1 MNKTVNINLAGT
13 SFHIDEDAFGK
24 LSRYLDAIR
33 RSLKGADGSEEIMQD
48 IESRIGELFSEKIE
62 SSSQVINL
70 KNLDEVIAVMGQPE
84 DYEVDDEIF
93 DDVPPSSKTYTKS
106 RGSAT
111 HKQLFR
117 DVDNKYI
124 SGVSSGLG
132 HYIGVDAIW
141 IRLLWILL
149 IVAGFGS
156 PIVVY
161 ILLWILVPPAL
172 TTSEKLR
179 MTGEPVNI
187 SNIER
192 KFKEGFDNVADR
204 VKNVDYDKYG
214 NRIKT
219 GASGFF
225 DSLSSLIV
233 TLFRVF
239 AKFIGI
245 LIIIVSLFTIIG
257 LVVGFFTF
265 GSIDFWGN
273 NEIMEKIAMVD
284 TTNVPIWLL
293 SLLALFAIGIPF
305 FALFVL
311 GLKLLISNLKSMGS
325 TMKILLIVVWALSII
340 GLTILGIKQATEQA
354 YDGNY
359 IEEQTLAVKTGD
371 TLHISMRAD
380 KQFSY
385 EVSRDNGLNIK
396 YTADD
401 KKVIY
406 SNDIQLNIKSSKDS
420 LGKIIFEKSA
430 EGNNHL
436 DAKKRAEAIEY
447 NYSFENNSLI
457 LDGFF
462 ITETLNKYRD
472 QQIEITIY
480 VPEGTIVY
488 SEESATSYY
497 GFNSDLTELT
507 DWDNDA
513 HYFRILKNKFE
524 CLDCKEKEEAI
535 ENGDSLEIINS
546 QQILDTIKTNKNQ
559 NWEEEVKDDFKNTTA
574 STQKQSKTIT
584 VTVD

>member
-33 RSLKGADGSEEIMQD
+33 KSLKGADGSEEIMQD
-48 IESRIGELFSEKIE
+48 IEARIGELFSEKIE
-62 SSSQVINL
+62 NPSQVVTL

-93 DDVPPSSKTYTKS
+93 DDVPPSYNAKSKS
-106 RGSAT
+106 RGNAS

-172 TTSEKLR
+172 TTSDKLK

-214 NRIKT
+214 NKIKT
-219 GASGFF
+219 GATGFF
-225 DSLSSLIV
+225 DSLGNLIV
-233 TLFRVF
+233 TLFKAF
-239 AKFIGI
+239 AKFIGVVII
-245 LIIIVSLFTIIG
+245 LVSLLMIIG
-257 LVVGFFTF
+257 LVVGFFAF
-265 GSIDFWGN
+265 GTMDFWGN
-273 NEIMEKIAMVD
+273 NTIVENFAMID
-284 TTNVPIWLL
+284 TTNLPMWLL
-293 SLLALFAIGIPF
+293 ALLFLFAIGIPF

-311 GLKLLISNLKSMGS
+311 GLKLLISNLKPMSS
-325 TMKILLIVVWALSII
+325 TLKIMLIVVWALSII
-340 GLTILGIKQATEQA
+340 CLSILGIKQATEQA
-354 YDGNY
+354 YDGNH
-359 IEEQTLAVKTGD
+359 IEEQELSITSGD
-371 TLHISMRAD
+371 TLQISMRAD

-385 EVSRDNGLNIK
+385 RVNRDNSLQLK
-396 YTADD
+396 YDASE

-406 SNDIQLNIKSSKDS
+406 SNDIIVSVKPSKDS
-420 LGKIIFEKSA
+420 IGKIVIEKSA
-430 EGNNHL
+430 EGNDQL
-436 DAKKRAEAIEY
+436 EAKKRAEAITY
-447 NYSFENNSLI
+447 NYAVENNRLV

-462 ITETLNKYRD
+462 VTDTKNKYRD
-472 QQIEITIY
+472 QQIAITVY
-480 VPEGTIVY
+480 VPQGTVIY
-488 SEESATSYY
+488 SDESVSSFY
-497 GFNSDLTELT
+497 GYNSNFAELS
-507 DWDNDA
+507 DYDNEA
-513 HYFRILKNKFE
+513 HHFRILKNDFE
-524 CLDCKEKEEAI
+524 CLDCLEKEENLQEI
-535 ENGDSLEIINS
+535 DSLEILDS
-546 QQILDTIKTNKNQ
+546 EKMTDTIQNIDNE
-559 NWEEEVKDDFKNTTA
+559 NWEEELNNNLNKPNDTPKR
-574 STQKQSKTIT
+574 SRKT
-584 VTVD
+584 VTVTID

>member
-33 RSLKGADGSEEIMQD
+33 KSLKGDDGSEEIMQD
-48 IESRIGELFSEKIE
+48 IEARIGELFSEKIE
-62 SSSQVINL
+62 NSSQVINL
-70 KNLDEVIAVMGQPE
+70 KDLDEVISVMGQPE

-93 DDVPPSSKTYTKS
+93 EDVPPTSKSYTKS
-106 RGSAT
+106 RGNAS

-124 SGVSSGLG
+124 SGVSSGIG
-132 HYIGVDAIW
+132 HYIGIDAIW

-149 IVAGFGS
+149 VVAGMGS

-172 TTSEKLR
+172 TTSEKLK

-214 NRIKT
+214 NKIKT

-225 DSLSSLIV
+225 DSLGILLV
-233 TLFRVF
+233 TLFKVF
-239 AKFIGI
+239 SKFIGI
-245 LIIIVSLFTIIG
+245 LIIIVSLLTIIG
-257 LVVGFFTF
+257 LIVGFFTF

-273 NEIMEKIAMVD
+273 NEIMENIAMVN

-293 SLLALFAIGIPF
+293 SVLSFFAIGIPF

-325 TMKILLIVVWALSII
+325 TLKISLIVVWALSII
-340 GLTILGIKQATEQA
+340 GLAILGIKQATEQA

-359 IEEQTLAVKTGD
+359 IEEQSLVVRTGD
-371 TLHISMRAD
+371 TLQLAMRGD
-380 KQFSY
+380 KQYSY
-385 EVSRDNGLNIK
+385 EVNRNNGLQIK

-406 SNDIQLNIKSSKDS
+406 SKDIILNIESTKDS
-420 LGKIIFEKSA
+420 IGKIIIEKSA
-430 EGNNHL
+430 EGNNYL

-447 NYSFENNSLI
+447 NYSYENNSLM

-462 ITETLNKYRD
+462 ITDTKNKFRD
-472 QQIEITIY
+472 QQIVITLY
-480 VPEGTIVY
+480 VPEGTVVF
-488 SEESATSYY
+488 SEETATSYY
-497 GFNSDLTELT
+497 GYNSDFAELS
-507 DWDNDA
+507 DWDNEA
-513 HYFRILKNKFE
+513 HYFKILKDQAE
-524 CLDCKEKEEAI
+524 CLDCKEKEEVI
-535 ENGDSLEIINS
+535 EAVDSTEIINS
-546 QQILDTIKTNKNQ
+546 EEIIDSLKTIKNKS
-559 NWEEEVKDDFKNTTA
+559 WEEEVKDGFKNKN
-574 STQKQSKTIT
+574 STSSTSSKT
-584 VTVD
+584 VTVTID

>member
-33 RSLKGADGSEEIMQD
+33 KSLKGADGSEEIMQD
-48 IESRIGELFSEKIE
+48 IEARIGELFSEKIE
-62 SSSQVINL
+62 NPSQVVTL

-93 DDVPPSSKTYTKS
+93 DDVPPSYNAKSKS
-106 RGSAT
+106 RGNAS

-172 TTSEKLR
+172 TTSDKLK

-214 NRIKT
+214 NKIKT
-219 GASGFF
+219 GATGFF
-225 DSLSSLIV
+225 DSLGNLIV
-233 TLFRVF
+233 TLFKAF
-239 AKFIGI
+239 AKFIGVVII
-245 LIIIVSLFTIIG
+245 LVSLLMIIG
-257 LVVGFFTF
+257 LVVGFFAF
-265 GSIDFWGN
+265 GTMDFWGN
-273 NEIMEKIAMVD
+273 NTIVENFAMID
-284 TTNVPIWLL
+284 TTNLPMWLL
-293 SLLALFAIGIPF
+293 ALLFLFAIGIPF

-311 GLKLLISNLKSMGS
+311 GLKLLISNLKPMSS
-325 TMKILLIVVWALSII
+325 TLKIMLIVVWALSII
-340 GLTILGIKQATEQA
+340 CLSILGIKQATEQA
-354 YDGNY
+354 YDGNH
-359 IEEQTLAVKTGD
+359 IEEQELSITSGD
-371 TLHISMRAD
+371 TLQISMRAD

-385 EVSRDNGLNIK
+385 RVNRDNSLQLK
-396 YTADD
+396 YDASE

-406 SNDIQLNIKSSKDS
+406 SNDIIVSVKPSKDS
-420 LGKIIFEKSA
+420 IGKIVIEKSA
-430 EGNNHL
+430 EGNDQL
-436 DAKKRAEAIEY
+436 EAKKRAEAITY
-447 NYSFENNSLI
+447 NYAVENNRLV

-462 ITETLNKYRD
+462 VTDTKNKYRD
-472 QQIEITIY
+472 QQIAITVY
-480 VPEGTIVY
+480 VPQGTVIY
-488 SEESATSYY
+488 SDESVSSFY
-497 GFNSDLTELT
+497 GYNSNFAELS
-507 DWDNDA
+507 DYDNEA
-513 HYFRILKNKFE
+513 HHYRILKNDFE
-524 CLDCKEKEEAI
+524 CLDCLEKEENLQEI
-535 ENGDSLEIINS
+535 DSLEILDS
-546 QQILDTIKTNKNQ
+546 EKMTDTIQNIDNE
-559 NWEEEVKDDFKNTTA
+559 NWEEELNNNLNKPNDTPKR
-574 STQKQSKTIT
+574 SRKT
-584 VTVD
+584 VTVTID

>member
-33 RSLKGADGSEEIMQD
+33 KSLKGADGSEEIMQD
-48 IESRIGELFSEKIE
+48 IEARIGELFSEKIE
-62 SSSQVINL
+62 SPSQVINL

-93 DDVPPSSKTYTKS
+93 EDVPPSSKTHTKS
-106 RGSAT
+106 RGNAT

-172 TTSEKLR
+172 TTSDKLR

-214 NRIKT
+214 NKIKT

-225 DSLSSLIV
+225 DSLGNLIA
-233 TLFRVF
+233 TLFKVF
-239 AKFIGI
+239 AKFIGV
-245 LIIIVSLFTIIG
+245 LIIIVSLSTIIG
-257 LVVGFFTF
+257 LVVAFFTF

-273 NEIMEKIAMVD
+273 NEITEYIALVD
-284 TTNVPIWLL
+284 TTNVPMWLL
-293 SLLALFAIGIPF
+293 ALLALFAIGIPF
-305 FALFVL
+305 FVLFVL
-311 GLKLLISNLKSMGS
+311 GLKLLISNLKSLSS
-325 TMKILLIVVWALSII
+325 TVKILLIVVWALSVI
-340 GLTILGIKQATEQA
+340 GLAILGIKQATEQA
-354 YDGNY
+354 YEGNY
-359 IEEQTLAVKTGD
+359 IEEQMLPVQTGD
-371 TLHISMRAD
+371 TLRISMRAD

-385 EVSRDNGLNIK
+385 EVGRDNGLDLK
-396 YTADD
+396 YTDDD
-401 KKVIY
+401 KRVIY
-406 SNDIQLNIKSSKDS
+406 SSDITLKIKSTKDS
-420 LGKIIFEKSA
+420 IGKIVIGKSA

-447 NYSFENNSLI
+447 IYSFENNSLL

-462 ITETLNKYRD
+462 ITDTSNKYRD
-472 QQIEITIY
+472 QQIDITIY
-480 VPEGTIVY
+480 VPEGTVVY
-488 SEESATSYY
+488 SEENATSYY
-497 GFNSDLTELT
+497 GFNSDFAELAN
-507 DWDNDA
+507 WDNEA
-513 HYFRILKNKFE
+513 HYFRILKNRFE
-524 CLDCKEKEEAI
+524 CLDCKEKEEII
-535 ENGDSLEIINS
+535 ENTDSLEMLDS
-546 QQILDTIKTNKNQ
+546 EEVLDTIKNQ
-559 NWEEEVKDDFKNTTA
+559 NWEEEVKDGFKNNSA
-574 STQKQSKTIT
+574 STIKSGKTIT

>member
-24 LSRYLDAIR
+24 LSRYLEAIR
-33 RSLKGADGSEEIMQD
+33 KSLKGADGSEEIMQD
-48 IESRIGELFSEKIE
+48 IEARIGELFSEKIE
-62 SSSQVINL
+62 SPSQVITL

-93 DDVPPSSKTYTKS
+93 EDVPPSSKSYSKS
-106 RGSAT
+106 RGNAS

-141 IRLLWILL
+141 IRLLWVLL

-172 TTSEKLR
+172 TTSDKLR

-214 NRIKT
+214 NKIKT

-225 DSLSSLIV
+225 DSLGSLIV
-233 TLFRVF
+233 TLFKVF
-239 AKFIGI
+239 AKFIGV

-273 NEIMEKIAMVD
+273 NEIVEKFAMVD
-284 TTNVPIWLL
+284 TTNVPMWLL
-293 SLLALFAIGIPF
+293 ALLSLFAIGIPF

-311 GLKLLISNLKSMGS
+311 GLKLLISNLKSMSS
-325 TMKILLIVVWALSII
+325 TVKISLVVVWALSII

-354 YDGNY
+354 YDGNF
-359 IEEQTLAVKTGD
+359 IEEQALTVRTGD
-371 TLHISMRAD
+371 TLRISMLAD

-385 EVSRDNGLNIK
+385 EVSRDTGLNIK

-406 SNDIQLNIKSSKDS
+406 SNDIQLIIKSSKDS
-420 LGKIIFEKSA
+420 IGKIIIEKSA

-447 NYSFENNSLI
+447 KYSFENNSLM

-462 ITETLNKYRD
+462 ITDTANKYRN

-480 VPEGTIVY
+480 VPEGTVVY
-488 SEESATSYY
+488 SEENATSYY
-497 GFNSDLTELT
+497 GFNSDFNELS
-507 DWDNDA
+507 DWDSDS
-513 HYFRILKNKFE
+513 HYFRILKDKSE
-524 CLDCKEKEEAI
+524 CLDCNEKEESFKRDSI
-535 ENGDSLEIINS
+535 ETIDALDSIDSLQPI
-546 QQILDTIKTNKNQ
+546 DTKKNK
-559 NWEEEVKDDFKNTTA
+559 NWEEEVKTDF
-574 STQKQSKTIT
+574 QK
-584 VTVD
+584 

>member
-33 RSLKGADGSEEIMQD
+33 KSLKGADGSEEIMQD
-48 IESRIGELFSEKIE
+48 IEARIGELFSEKIE
-62 SSSQVINL
+62 SPSQVITL

-93 DDVPPSSKTYTKS
+93 EDVPPSSKTHTKS
-106 RGSAT
+106 RGNAT

-172 TTSEKLR
+172 TTSDKLR

-214 NRIKT
+214 NKIKT

-225 DSLSSLIV
+225 DSLGNLIA
-233 TLFRVF
+233 TLFKVF
-239 AKFIGI
+239 AKFIGV
-245 LIIIVSLFTIIG
+245 LIIIVSLSTIIG
-257 LVVGFFTF
+257 LVVAFFTF

-273 NEIMEKIAMVD
+273 NEITEYIALVD
-284 TTNVPIWLL
+284 TTNVPMWLL
-293 SLLALFAIGIPF
+293 ALLALFAIGIPF
-305 FALFVL
+305 FVLFVL
-311 GLKLLISNLKSMGS
+311 GLKLLISNLKSLSS
-325 TMKILLIVVWALSII
+325 TVKILLIVVWALSVI
-340 GLTILGIKQATEQA
+340 GLAILGIKQATEQA
-354 YDGNY
+354 YEGNY
-359 IEEQTLAVKTGD
+359 IEEQMLPVQTGD
-371 TLHISMRAD
+371 TLRISMRAD

-385 EVSRDNGLNIK
+385 EVGRDNGLDLK
-396 YTADD
+396 YTDDD
-401 KKVIY
+401 KRVIY
-406 SNDIQLNIKSSKDS
+406 SSDITLKIKSTKDS
-420 LGKIIFEKSA
+420 IGKIVIGKSA

-447 NYSFENNSLI
+447 IYSFENNSLL

-462 ITETLNKYRD
+462 ITDTSNKYRD
-472 QQIEITIY
+472 QQIDITIY
-480 VPEGTIVY
+480 VPEGTVVY
-488 SEESATSYY
+488 SEENATSYY
-497 GFNSDLTELT
+497 GFNSDFAELAN
-507 DWDNDA
+507 WDNEA
-513 HYFRILKNKFE
+513 HYFRILKNRFE
-524 CLDCKEKEEAI
+524 CLDCKEKEEII
-535 ENGDSLEIINS
+535 ENTDSLEMLDS
-546 QQILDTIKTNKNQ
+546 EEVLDTIKNQ
-559 NWEEEVKDDFKNTTA
+559 NWEEEVKDGFKNNSA
-574 STQKQSKTIT
+574 STIKSGKTIT

>member
-33 RSLKGADGSEEIMQD
+33 KSLKGADGSEEIMQD
-48 IESRIGELFSEKIE
+48 IEARIGELFSEKIE
-62 SSSQVINL
+62 SPTQVVSL

-93 DDVPPSSKTYTKS
+93 EDVPPTSKAYTKS
-106 RGSAT
+106 RGNAS

-124 SGVSSGLG
+124 SGVSSGIG

-149 IVAGFGS
+149 VVAGMGS

-172 TTSEKLR
+172 TTSDKLK

-214 NRIKT
+214 NKVKS
-219 GASGFF
+219 GASSFF
-225 DSLSSLIV
+225 DGLGNVIM
-233 TLFRVF
+233 TLFKVF
-239 AKFIGI
+239 VKFIGV
-245 LIIIVSLFTIIG
+245 LIIIVSLSTIIG

-273 NEIMEKIAMVD
+273 SEITEYIALVD
-284 TTNVPIWLL
+284 TTNVPMWLIALL
-293 SLLALFAIGIPF
+293 SLFAVGIPF
-305 FALFVL
+305 FVLFIL
-311 GLKLLISNLKSMGS
+311 GLKLLISNLKSMSS
-325 TMKILLIVVWALSII
+325 TVKILLIVVWALSVI
-340 GLTILGIKQATEQA
+340 GLAVLGIKQATEQA

-359 IEEQTLAVKTGD
+359 IEEQAIEVRTGD
-371 TLHISMRAD
+371 TLRIEMHAD
-380 KQFSY
+380 KQYSY
-385 EVSRDNGLNIK
+385 EESRKQGLKLK
-396 YTADD
+396 YTEDN
-401 KKVIY
+401 KRVIY
-406 SNDIQLNIKSSKDS
+406 SSDILLNIESTKDS
-420 LGKIIFEKSA
+420 IGKIVIEKMA

-447 NYSFENNSLI
+447 KYSFENNSLM

-462 ITETLNKYRD
+462 TTDTKNKYRD

-480 VPEGTIVY
+480 LPEGTIVY
-488 SEESATSYY
+488 PEENTTSYY
-497 GFNSDLTELT
+497 GYNSDFAELS
-507 DWDNDA
+507 DWDNEA
-513 HYFRILKNKFE
+513 HYFRILKNQTE
-524 CLDCKEKEEAI
+524 CLDCKEKEEII
-535 ENGDSLEIINS
+535 EEADSTVIINS
-546 QQILDTIKTNKNQ
+546 EKIIDSIKTIKNK
-559 NWEEEVKDDFKNTTA
+559 NWEEEVKDGFKNKNTSSNT
-574 STQKQSKTIT
+574 SKKTFT
-584 VTVD
+584 VTID

>member
-33 RSLKGADGSEEIMQD
+33 KSLKGGDGSEEIMQD
-48 IESRIGELFSEKIE
+48 IEARIGELFSEKIE
-62 SSSQVINL
+62 SPTQVVSL
-70 KNLDEVIAVMGQPE
+70 KMLDEVIAIMGQPE

-93 DDVPPSSKTYTKS
+93 EDVPPSSKTYRKS
-106 RGSAT
+106 RAT
-111 HKQLFR
+111 ASHKQLFR

-124 SGVSSGLG
+124 SGVSSGIG
-132 HYIGVDAIW
+132 HYIGIDAIW

-149 IVAGFGS
+149 VVAGMGS

-172 TTSEKLR
+172 TTSEKLK

-204 VKNVDYDKYG
+204 VKNVDYDEYG
-214 NRIKT
+214 NKIKK

-225 DSLSSLIV
+225 DSLGNVIL

-239 AKFIGI
+239 VKFIGV
-245 LIIIVSLFTIIG
+245 LIIIVSLSTIIG

-273 NEIMEKIAMVD
+273 SEITEYIALVD
-284 TTNVPIWLL
+284 TTNVPMWLIALL
-293 SLLALFAIGIPF
+293 SLFAIGIPF
-305 FALFVL
+305 FVLFIL
-311 GLKLLISNLKSMGS
+311 GLKLLISNLKSMSS
-325 TMKILLIVVWALSII
+325 TVKILLIVVWALSVI
-340 GLTILGIKQATEQA
+340 GLAVLGIKQATEQA

-359 IEEQTLAVKTGD
+359 IEEQTVTVRTGD
-371 TLHISMRAD
+371 TLQIAMRAD
-380 KQFSY
+380 KQYSY
-385 EVSRDNGLNIK
+385 EVSRESGLELK
-396 YTADD
+396 YTTDD

-406 SNDIQLNIKSSKDS
+406 SSDILLNIESTKDS
-420 LGKIIFEKSA
+420 IGKIVIEKTA

-447 NYSFENNSLI
+447 NYSFDNNSLI

-462 ITETLNKYRD
+462 ITDTKNKYRD

-480 VPEGTIVY
+480 VPEGTVIY
-488 SEESATSYY
+488 PEENTTSYY
-497 GFNSDLTELT
+497 SYNSDFKELSN
-507 DWDNDA
+507 WDNEA
-513 HYFRILKNKFE
+513 HYFRILKNE
-524 CLDCKEKEEAI
+524 VQCLDCKEREEMIKEM
-535 ENGDSLEIINS
+535 DSTEINS
-546 QQILDTIKTNKNQ
+546 EKVIDSVKTIKNNS
-559 NWEEEVKDDFKNTTA
+559 WEEEVKDGFNNKNTA
-574 STQKQSKTIT
+574 STNTGETIT
-584 VTVD
+584 ITMDQ

>member
-33 RSLKGADGSEEIMQD
+33 KSLKSADGSEEIMQD
-48 IESRIGELFSEKIE
+48 IEARIGELFSEKIE
-62 SSSQVINL
+62 SPTQVVTLQI
-70 KNLDEVIAVMGQPE
+70 LDKVIAVMGQPE

-93 DDVPPSSKTYTKS
+93 EDVPPSSKTYTKS
-106 RGSAT
+106 HGNAS

-132 HYIGVDAIW
+132 HYFGIDAIW
-141 IRLLWILL
+141 IRLLWVLL

-172 TTSEKLR
+172 TTSDKLR

-225 DSLSSLIV
+225 DSLGNLIV
-233 TLFRVF
+233 TLFKVF
-239 AKFIGI
+239 AKFIGV

-257 LVVGFFTF
+257 LVIGFFAF

-311 GLKLLISNLKSMGS
+311 GLKLLISNLKSMSS
-325 TMKILLIVVWALSII
+325 TVKILLIVVWALSII

-359 IEEQTLAVKTGD
+359 IEEQTLAVHTAD
-371 TLHISMRAD
+371 SLRISMRAD
-380 KQFSY
+380 KQFAY
-385 EVSRDNGLNIK
+385 EVSRDNELNIK

-401 KKVIY
+401 KKIIY
-406 SNDIQLNIKSSKDS
+406 SNDILLNIKPSKDS
-420 LGKIIFEKSA
+420 IGKIIIEKSA
-430 EGNNHL
+430 QGNNHL
-436 DAKKRAEAIEY
+436 DAKKRAEAIKY
-447 NYSFENNSLI
+447 NYSFENNSLM

-462 ITETLNKYRD
+462 ITDIENKYRN

-480 VPEGTIVY
+480 VPAGTVVY
-488 SEESATSYY
+488 SEENATSYY
-497 GFNSDLTELT
+497 GFNSDFAELA
-507 DWDNDA
+507 DWDNEA
-513 HYFRILKNKFE
+513 HYFRILKNKSE
-524 CLDCKEKEEAI
+524 CLDCKEKQEAI
-535 ENGDSLEIINS
+535 ENEDSLEMIDS
-546 QQILDTIKTNKNQ
+546 EMILDTLNIKKNQ
-559 NWEEEVKDDFKNTTA
+559 NWEDEVKEGFKNDGTSKKT
-574 STQKQSKTIT
+574 STKTIT

>member
-33 RSLKGADGSEEIMQD
+33 KSLKSAEGSEEIMQD
-48 IESRIGELFSEKIE
+48 IEARISELFSEKIE
-62 SSSQVINL
+62 SPSQVITL

-93 DDVPPSSKTYTKS
+93 EDIPPSSKAYSKS
-106 RGSAT
+106 HGNAS

-117 DVDNKYI
+117 DIDNKYV

-141 IRLLWILL
+141 IRLLWVLL

-161 ILLWILVPPAL
+161 ILLWILVPPAH
-172 TTSEKLR
+172 TTSDKLR

-192 KFKEGFDNVADR
+192 KFKEGFDSVADR

-214 NRIKT
+214 NKIKT

-225 DSLSSLIV
+225 DSLGNLIV
-233 TLFRVF
+233 TLFKAF

-245 LIIIVSLFTIIG
+245 LIIIVSLLTLIG
-257 LVVGFFTF
+257 LVIGFFAF
-265 GSIDFWGN
+265 GSIDVWGN
-273 NEIMEKIAMVD
+273 NTIVENFAMID
-284 TTNVPIWLL
+284 TTNVPMWLL
-293 SLLALFAIGIPF
+293 ALLSLFAIGIPF

-311 GLKLLISNLKSMGS
+311 GLKLLISNLKPMSS
-325 TMKILLIVVWALSII
+325 TVKISLIIVWALSII
-340 GLTILGIKQATEQA
+340 GLAILGIKQATEQA
-354 YDGNY
+354 YDGNV
-359 IEEQTLAVKTGD
+359 IEEQFLPVRTGD
-371 TLHISMRAD
+371 TLLISMRAD

-385 EVSRDNGLNIK
+385 RVSRDNALQLK
-396 YTADD
+396 YNSNE

-406 SNDIQLNIKSSKDS
+406 SNDITLNIKSTKDS
-420 LGKIIFEKSA
+420 IGKILIEKTA
-430 EGNNHL
+430 EGNDQL
-436 DAKKRAEAIEY
+436 DAKKRAEAIKY
-447 NYSFENNSLI
+447 NYSFENSSLM

-462 ITETLNKYRD
+462 ITDTKNKYRD

-480 VPEGTIVY
+480 LPEGTVIY
-488 SEESATSYY
+488 SDENV
-497 GFNSDLTELT
+497 NSFYNYSSNFSELSN
-507 DWDNDA
+507 WDNDA
-513 HYFRILKNKFE
+513 HHYRILKNDYE
-524 CLDCKEKEEAI
+524 CLDCIEKEESI
-535 ENGDSLEIINS
+535 QENDSIEIINS
-546 QQILDTIKTNKNQ
+546 KKIIDTTKTIKKES
-559 NWEEEVKDDFKNTTA
+559 WEEEVKNDLKR
-574 STQKQSKTIT
+574 
-584 VTVD
+584 

>member
-33 RSLKGADGSEEIMQD
+33 KSLKGADGSEEIMQD
-48 IESRIGELFSEKIE
+48 IEARIGELFSEKIE
-62 SSSQVINL
+62 SPSQVITL

-93 DDVPPSSKTYTKS
+93 EDVPPSSKAYSKS
-106 RGSAT
+106 RGNAS

-117 DVDNKYI
+117 DIDNKYI
-124 SGVSSGLG
+124 SGISSGLG
-132 HYIGVDAIW
+132 HYFGIDAIW
-141 IRLLWILL
+141 IRLLWVLL

-161 ILLWILVPPAL
+161 ILLWILVPPAI
-172 TTSEKLR
+172 TTSDKLR

-214 NRIKT
+214 NKIKS

-225 DSLSSLIV
+225 DSLGELIV
-233 TLFRVF
+233 GLFKVF
-239 AKFIGI
+239 AKFIGVI
-245 LIIIVSLFTIIG
+245 IIIVSLFTIIG

-265 GSIDFWGN
+265 GSIDYWGN
-273 NEIMEKIAMVD
+273 NIILENFAMVD

-293 SLLALFAIGIPF
+293 ALLSLFAIGIPF
-305 FALFVL
+305 FALFIL
-311 GLKLLISNLKSMGS
+311 GLKLLISNLKSMSS
-325 TMKILLIVVWALSII
+325 TVKISLIVVWALSII
-340 GLTILGIKQATEQA
+340 GLAILGIKQATEQA

-359 IEEQTLAVKTGD
+359 IEEQVLPVRTGD
-371 TLHISMRAD
+371 TLRISMGAD

-385 EVSRDNGLNIK
+385 RVNRDNAFQLK
-396 YTADD
+396 YNADE

-406 SNDIQLNIKSSKDS
+406 SNDITLNIKSTRDS
-420 LGKIIFEKSA
+420 IGKILIEKTA
-430 EGNNHL
+430 EGNNQL

-447 NYSFENNSLI
+447 KYSFENNNLI

-462 ITETLNKYRD
+462 ITDTENKYRD

-480 VPEGTIVY
+480 LPEGTVIY
-488 SEESATSYY
+488 SDENV
-497 GFNSDLTELT
+497 NSFYNYSSNFSELNNY
-507 DWDNDA
+507 DNDA
-513 HYFRILKNKFE
+513 HYYRILKNEYE
-524 CLDCKEKEEAI
+524 CLDCIEREENM
-535 ENGDSLEIINS
+535 EEMDSLEIMNS
-546 QQILDTIKTNKNQ
+546 EKNSDTTKTIKSE
-559 NWEEEVKDDFKNTTA
+559 NWEEEVKNDLKNV
-574 STQKQSKTIT
+574 SENSNQSRKTVAETIN
-584 VTVD
+584 

>member
-33 RSLKGADGSEEIMQD
+33 KSLKGADGSEEIMQD
-48 IESRIGELFSEKIE
+48 IETRIGELFSEKIE
-62 SSSQVINL
+62 SPSQVISL

-93 DDVPPSSKTYTKS
+93 EDAPPTSKSYSKS
-106 RGSAT
+106 RGSAS

-117 DVDNKYI
+117 DIDDKYI

-132 HYIGVDAIW
+132 HYFGIDAIW
-141 IRLLWILL
+141 IRLLWVLL

-214 NRIKT
+214 NKIKT
-219 GASGFF
+219 GASNFF
-225 DSLSSLIV
+225 DSLGDVIV
-233 TLFRVF
+233 TLFKVF
-239 AKFIGI
+239 AKFIGV
-245 LIIIVSLFTIIG
+245 LIILVSLVTIIG
-257 LVVGFFTF
+257 LVIGFFTF
-265 GSIDFWGN
+265 GSLNFWGN
-273 NEIMEKIAMVD
+273 NELMENFTMVD
-284 TTNVPIWLL
+284 VTNVPMWLL
-293 SLLALFAIGIPF
+293 ALLGLFAIGIPF

-311 GLKLLISNLKSMGS
+311 GLKLLISNLKSMSS
-325 TMKILLIVVWALSII
+325 TVKILLIVVWALSII
-340 GLTILGIKQATEQA
+340 GLAILGIKQATEQA

-359 IEEQTLAVKTGD
+359 IEEQALPIRTAD
-371 TLHISMRAD
+371 TLRISMRAD
-380 KQFSY
+380 KQYSY
-385 EVSRDNGLNIK
+385 EVSRDNGLELK
-396 YTADD
+396 YSADD
-401 KKVIY
+401 KKIIY
-406 SNDIQLNIKSSKDS
+406 SNNIQLNIKSSKDS
-420 LGKIIFEKSA
+420 IGKIIIEKSA

-447 NYSFENNSLI
+447 KYSFENNSLL

-462 ITETLNKYRD
+462 TTDTSNKYRD
-472 QQIEITIY
+472 QQIEITLY
-480 VPEGTIVY
+480 LPEGTVVY
-488 SEESATSYY
+488 SEENTTSYY
-497 GFNSDLTELT
+497 GGFNSDFAELS
-507 DWDNDA
+507 DWDNQA
-513 HYFRILKNKFE
+513 HYFRILKNKAE
-524 CLDCKEKEEAI
+524 CLDCKTKEETI
-535 ENGDSLEIINS
+535 EEADSLEIINS
-546 QQILDTIKTNKNQ
+546 EKISDTVKSIQKKS
-559 NWEEEVKDDFKNTTA
+559 WEEEVKDDFKNN
-574 STQKQSKTIT
+574 
-584 VTVD
+584 

>member
-33 RSLKGADGSEEIMQD
+33 KSLKGADGSEEIMQD
-48 IESRIGELFSEKIE
+48 IEARIGELFSEKIE
-62 SSSQVINL
+62 SPSQVITL

-93 DDVPPSSKTYTKS
+93 EDAPSSSKTYSKS
-106 RGSAT
+106 RGNAS

-117 DVDNKYI
+117 DIDNKYI

-132 HYIGVDAIW
+132 HYFGIDAIW

-156 PIVVY
+156 PVVVY

-214 NRIKT
+214 NKVKS
-219 GASGFF
+219 GASSFADG
-225 DSLSSLIV
+225 LGNVIM
-233 TLFRVF
+233 TLFKVF
-239 AKFIGI
+239 VKFIGV
-245 LIIIVSLFTIIG
+245 LIIIVALSTIIG

-273 NEIMEKIAMVD
+273 SEITEYIALVD

-293 SLLALFAIGIPF
+293 ALLSLFAIGIPF
-305 FALFVL
+305 FVLFVL
-311 GLKLLISNLKSMGS
+311 GLKLLISNLKSMSS
-325 TMKILLIVVWALSII
+325 TVKILLIVVWALSVI
-340 GLTILGIKQATEQA
+340 GLAILGIKQATEQA

-359 IEEQTLAVKTGD
+359 IEEQAIAINTGD
-371 TLHISMRAD
+371 TLRIAMRAD

-385 EVSRDNGLNIK
+385 EVRRKNGLELK
-396 YTADD
+396 YTEDD
-401 KKVIY
+401 KRIIY
-406 SNDIQLNIKSSKDS
+406 SNDIIVNMKPSKD
-420 LGKIIFEKSA
+420 LIGKIVIEKSA
-430 EGNNHL
+430 EGNNQL

-447 NYSFENNSLI
+447 KYSFENNSLM

-462 ITETLNKYRD
+462 ITDTKNKYRD
-472 QQIEITIY
+472 QQVEITVY
-480 VPEGTIVY
+480 VPEGTVVY
-488 SEESATSYY
+488 SEENAASYY
-497 GFNSDLTELT
+497 SYNSDFAELSG
-507 DWDNDA
+507 WDYEA
-513 HYFRILKNKFE
+513 HYFRILKNEAE
-524 CLDCKEKEEAI
+524 CLDCYEKEEI
-535 ENGDSLEIINS
+535 MEQMDSTEINNSEEIIDS
-546 QQILDTIKTNKNQ
+546 VKTIQNKD
-559 NWEEEVKDDFKNTTA
+559 WEEEVKEDFKNKSTA
-574 STQKQSKTIT
+574 SNNTSETIT
-584 VTVD
+584 ITID

>member
-24 LSRYLDAIR
+24 LSRYLEAIR
-33 RSLKGADGSEEIMQD
+33 KSLKGADGSEEIMQD
-48 IESRIGELFSEKIE
+48 IEARIGELFSEKIE
-62 SSSQVINL
+62 SPSQVITL

-93 DDVPPSSKTYTKS
+93 EDVPPSSRAYTKS
-106 RGSAT
+106 RGNAT

-124 SGVSSGLG
+124 SGVSSGLA
-132 HYIGVDAIW
+132 HYIGIDAIW
-141 IRLLWILL
+141 IRLLWVLL

-156 PIVVY
+156 PILVY

-172 TTSEKLR
+172 TTSDKLR

-225 DSLSSLIV
+225 DSLGSLIV
-233 TLFRVF
+233 TLFKVF
-239 AKFIGI
+239 AKFIGVI
-245 LIIIVSLFTIIG
+245 IIIVSLFTIIG
-257 LVVGFFTF
+257 LVVGFFAF

-273 NEIMEKIAMVD
+273 NEVMEKIAMVD
-284 TTNVPIWLL
+284 TTNVPMWLL
-293 SLLALFAIGIPF
+293 ALLGLFAIGIPF

-311 GLKLLISNLKSMGS
+311 GLKLLISNLKSMGA
-325 TMKILLIVVWALSII
+325 TVKILLIVVWALSII
-340 GLTILGIKQATEQA
+340 GLAILGIKQATEQA
-354 YDGNY
+354 YDGHF
-359 IEEQTLAVKTGD
+359 IEEQALSVHTGD
-371 TLHISMRAD
+371 TLRISMRAD

-385 EVSRDNGLNIK
+385 EVSRNHGLDIK

-406 SNDIQLNIKSSKDS
+406 SNHIQLSIKSSKDS
-420 LGKIIFEKSA
+420 IGKIVIEKVA

-447 NYSFENNSLI
+447 KYSYENNSLM

-462 ITETLNKYRD
+462 ITDTANKYRN
-472 QQIEITIY
+472 QQMEITIY
-480 VPEGTIVY
+480 VPEGTVVY
-488 SEESATSYY
+488 SEENATSYY
-497 GFNSDLTELT
+497 GFNSDFNELT
-507 DWDNDA
+507 DWDSDS
-513 HYFRILKNKFE
+513 HYFRILKDKAE
-524 CLDCKEKEEAI
+524 CLDCIEKDQSI
-535 ENGDSLEIINS
+535 KMDSLEAIDVRDGIDS
-546 QQILDTIKTNKNQ
+546 LQTMDTKKIK
-559 NWEEEVKDDFKNTTA
+559 NWEEEVKTDFQN
-574 STQKQSKTIT
+574 
-584 VTVD
+584 